1 MRTTLDIPD
10 ELFKQAK
17 LKAVHEGVSLK
28 VVFTR
33 ALEREV
39 SIAVADET
47 ARKQRAQRLFATLD
61 KARNESPVGE
71 LNREDLYDRPLLRR
85 H

>member
-1 MRTTLDIPD
+1 MRTTLDISND
-10 ELFKQAK
+10 LFKQVK

-39 SIAVADET
+39 AIAVTDAD
-47 ARKQRAQRLFATLD
+47 ARKRRAERLFASLD
-61 KARNESPVGE
+61 KARNEVPVGE
-71 LNREDLYDRPLLRR
+71 LNREDLYDRPVLRR